1 MRRDQAFVTHAEQL
15 RWTARSRRWPVVLAA
30 FIAVVGSLAGCSSL
44 RDENS
49 PIIPQTPG
57 LVARMSSPGSA
68 VRGSVRIYDYRD
80 GVAVQLAVDNLYPGQ
95 YRLALHEVGNCSSP
109 NLFSAGPP
117 WAPPGWTKPPGELLP
132 GFLANPEG
140 NMNNYIAYISGVRT
154 EGPTSIRGKSVVIHW
169 GNTVSQAFP
178 GQPNN
183 RMACG
188 VLETADPL
196 L

>member
-1 MRRDQAFVTHAEQL
+1 MMNAVQ
-15 RWTARSRRWPVVLAA
+15 SRRNAGARHWPVALAA
-30 FIAVVGSLAGCSSL
+30 IIAMAGALSGCASLQN
-44 RDENS
+44 ENR

-68 VRGSVRIYDYRD
+68 VKGSVRIYDYLD
-80 GVAVQLAVDNLYPGQ
+80 GVAVALAIDNMYPGQ
-95 YRLALHEVGNCSSP
+95 YRIAIHEVGNCSSP

-188 VLETADPL
+188 VLETAEPL